1 MIRNHLVTS
10 ILLSGLILTGTAT
23 VAGAANIA
31 RLSFTSAPGDFIG
44 QGQTVD
50 LTYDTALGDTIF
62 VNINN
67 NRLADGSPTEL
78 SWTLDRPSTPANEF
92 AGVSFGTKSLGT
104 AIGVGSYPNAR
115 RDAFAPLGFAGLD
128 IDFQNRGSNTL
139 FGSFTINQISFSP
152 DKSQILTFDANFE
165 QRSER
170 ATAPALTGRFQYNI
184 AAVTTPP
191 TDPTAVPEPSDLL
204 SLVGVGG
211 LLIYRIRRD
220 RKVTTLAKKIQ

>member
-10 ILLSGLILTGTAT
+10 ILLSGLILAGTAT

-31 RLSFTSAPGDFIG
+31 RLTFTSASGDFIG

-50 LTYDTALGDTIF
+50 LTYDTALGDRVG
-62 VNINN
+62 VNIDN

-78 SWTLDRPSTPANEF
+78 SWVLDRPSTPANEF
-92 AGVSFGTKSLGT
+92 ATVNFGTKSLGT
-104 AIGVGSYPNAR
+104 AIQAGSYPNAR

-128 IDFQNRGSNTL
+128 ISFQNRGSNTL
-139 FGSFTINQISFSP
+139 FGSFIINQIAFSP
-152 DKSQILTFDANFE
+152 DKSQILSFDANFE

-184 AAVTTPP
+184 AAVVTPP
-191 TDPTAVPEPSDLL
+191 TEPTAVPEPFTIIGTLI
-204 SLVGVGG
+204 GG
-211 LLIYRIRRD
+211 TSALRM
-220 RKVTTLAKKIQ
+220 RKKLKGL